1 MTRMPWRWMATLL
14 AALAAIL
21 VVVGLTQTSVAAQG
35 ASDKKMEEEFL
46 NIKSYR
52 GQPADHLI
60 PAMVY
65 FEAALGVGCP
75 YCHDNDATKREL
87 DTKPQKETARR
98 MIEMVNAVNKN
109 TFGGAPRVTCF
120 TCHMG
125 RPTPISM
132 PNVVGQPQGP
142 PALGEDYLANL
153 PPAPAVPNMDAGQ
166 VLDKY
171 IAAAGGAGAIQKTP
185 SLVANG
191 TMTQRRIGRP
201 FPAQQVEISSKAP
214 GMQLIATRAGQADN
228 LLAYGP
234 TGRWAKAGN
243 GPVRDL
249 RRGEGDATVLED
261 VFNLPAQIKT
271 ILMEPRMD
279 RPEIVMGREL
289 NVVRGRTPNLALV
302 KLYFEKE
309 SGLLRR
315 IVYNQDSAAGP
326 YPTQVDYSDFRD
338 VGGRKVPFIWVISQV
353 RNREFTWA
361 MQNVRAAAVEDAKF
375 ARPPAATA
383 AR

>member
-1 MTRMPWRWMATLL
+1 MTRIPWRWTGALTVALGTLL
-14 AALAAIL
+14 VA
-21 VVVGLTQTSVAAQG
+21 VGVTQTTVVAQG
-35 ASDKKMEEEFL
+35 TAGQKMEDAFQ

-60 PAMVY
+60 PTMVY

-75 YCHDNDATKREL
+75 YCHDNDAAKREL
-87 DTKPQKETARR
+87 DSKPQKDTARR
-98 MIEMVNAVNKN
+98 MIEMVNALNKN
-109 TFGGAPRVTCF
+109 SFGGAPRVTCF
-120 TCHMG
+120 TCHAG
-125 RPTPISM
+125 RPMPIGV
-132 PNVVGQPQGP
+132 PNVVGQPLP
-142 PALGEDYLANL
+142 PALGEDYVANL
-153 PPAPAVPNMDAGQ
+153 PPAPPVPTMDAGQ

-171 IAAAGGAGAIQKTP
+171 IAATGGEGAVQKTP

-214 GMQLIATRAGQADN
+214 GMQVIATRAGQADN
-228 LLAYGP
+228 LVAYGP

-243 GPVRDL
+243 GPVRNL
-249 RRGEGDATVLED
+249 RIAEGDATMLED
-261 VFNLPAQIKT
+261 AFNLPAQIKQ

-289 NVVRGRTPNLALV
+289 NVVRGRTQHLALV

-315 IVYNQDSAAGP
+315 IVYNLDSVVGP

-338 VGGRKVPFIWVISQV
+338 VGGRKVPYKWVVSQT
-353 RNREFTWA
+353 RNREFTFA
-361 MQNVRAAAVEDAKF
+361 MQAVRAAAVDDAKF
-375 ARPPAATA
+375 ARPAG
-383 AR
+383 R

>member
-1 MTRMPWRWMATLL
+1 MKLIPRRSVGALFAAAVGMLL
-14 AALAAIL
+14 VTA
-21 VVVGLTQTSVAAQG
+21 GLTQAPIAAQG
-35 ASDKKMEEEFL
+35 TNQQKMEDAFQ
-46 NIKSYR
+46 NIKSFR

-60 PAMVY
+60 PTMVY

-75 YCHDNDATKREL
+75 YCHDNDAAKREL
-87 DTKPQKETARR
+87 DTKPQKDTARR
-98 MIEMVNAVNKN
+98 MIEMVNALNKN
-109 TFGGAPRVTCF
+109 SFGGAPRVTCF
-120 TCHMG
+120 TCHSG
-125 RPTPISM
+125 RPMPIGV
-132 PNVVGQPQGP
+132 PNVVGQPLP
-142 PALGEDYLANL
+142 PALGEDYFANL
-153 PPAPAVPNMDAGQ
+153 PPAPPVPSMDAGQ

-171 IAAAGGAGAIQKTP
+171 IAATGGAGAMQKTP

-214 GMQLIATRAGQADN
+214 GMQVIATRAGQADN
-228 LLAYGP
+228 LVAYGP

-249 RRGEGDATVLED
+249 RTGEGDATVLED
-261 VFNLPAQIKT
+261 AFNLPAQIKT

-289 NVVRGRTPNLALV
+289 NVVRGRTQNLPLV

-315 IVYNQDSAAGP
+315 IVYNQDSSAGP

-338 VGGRKVPFIWVISQV
+338 VGGRKVPAIWVISQV

-361 MQNVRAAAVEDAKF
+361 MQNVRAMAVEDSKF

>member
-1 MTRMPWRWMATLL
+1 MKLISRHSVGALFA
-14 AALAAIL
+14 AALGMLL
-21 VVVGLTQTSVAAQG
+21 VTAGLTQAPVTAQG
-35 ASDKKMEEEFL
+35 ASEQKMEDAFQ

-60 PAMVY
+60 PTMVY

-75 YCHDNDATKREL
+75 YCHDNDAAKREL
-87 DTKPQKETARR
+87 DTKPQKDTARR
-98 MIEMVNAVNKN
+98 MIEMVNTLNKN
-109 TFGGAPRVTCF
+109 SFGGAPRVTCF
-120 TCHMG
+120 TCHAG
-125 RPTPISM
+125 RPTPLGI
-132 PNVVGQPQGP
+132 PNVVGQPLP
-142 PALGEDYLANL
+142 PALGEEYFANL
-153 PPAPAVPNMDAGQ
+153 PPAPPVPNMDAGQ

-171 IAAAGGAGAIQKTP
+171 IAAMGGAGAVQKTP

-201 FPAQQVEISSKAP
+201 FPAQAVEISSKAP

-234 TGRWAKAGN
+234 AGRWAKAGN
-243 GPVRDL
+243 GAPRDL

-261 VFNLPAQIKT
+261 VFNLPAQIKQ

-289 NVVRGRTPNLALV
+289 NVVRGRMPNLPLV

-309 SGLLRR
+309 SGILRR
-315 IVYNQDSAAGP
+315 IVYNLDSSAGP

-338 VGGRKVPFIWVISQV
+338 VGGRTVPHIWVISQV

-361 MQNVRAAAVEDAKF
+361 MQNVRAMAVEDSKF

>member
-1 MTRMPWRWMATLL
+1 MQMTRISWRWVGTLV
-14 AALAAIL
+14 ALGAVL
-21 VVVGLTQTSVAAQG
+21 VTVGSMQSPVAAQG
-35 ASDKKMEEEFL
+35 AERKMEDEFL
-46 NIKSYR
+46 NIKAYR

-60 PAMVY
+60 PTMVY
-65 FEAALGVGCP
+65 FEAALGVGCG
-75 YCHDNDATKREL
+75 YCHDNDAAKREL
-87 DTKPQKETARR
+87 DTKPQKDIARR
-98 MIEMVNAVNKN
+98 MIEMVNTLNKN
-109 TFGGAPRVTCF
+109 SFAGAPRVTCF
-120 TCHMG
+120 TCHAG
-125 RPTPISM
+125 RPTPIGV
-132 PNVVGQPQGP
+132 PNVVGQPLP

-153 PPAPAVPNMDAGQ
+153 PPLPPVPNMDAGQ

-171 IAAAGGAGAIQKTP
+171 IAASGGAAALQKTP

-201 FPAQQVEISSKAP
+201 FPALQVEISSKAP
-214 GMQLIATRAGQADN
+214 GMQVIATRAGQADN

-243 GPVRDL
+243 GAPREL

-261 VFNLPAQIKT
+261 AFNLPAQIKT
-271 ILMEPRMD
+271 ILLEPRMD
-279 RPEIVMGREL
+279 RPEVVMGREL
-289 NVVRGRTPNLALV
+289 NVVRGRMPNLPLV

-315 IVYNQDSAAGP
+315 IVYNQESSAGP

-338 VGGRKVPFIWVISQV
+338 VGGRRVPHIWIISQV

-361 MQNVRAAAVEDAKF
+361 MQNVRAVAVEDSKF

>member
-1 MTRMPWRWMATLL
+1 MKRIPWRWAG
-14 AALAAIL
+14 ALTALGTVL
-21 VVVGLTQTSVAAQG
+21 VTAGLMQTSVAAQG
-35 ASDKKMEEEFL
+35 AERKMEDEFL

-60 PAMVY
+60 PTMVY
-65 FEAALGVGCP
+65 FEAALGVGCG
-75 YCHDNDATKREL
+75 YCHDNDATKREA
-87 DTKPQKETARR
+87 DTKPQKDIARR
-98 MIEMVNAVNKN
+98 MIEMVNALNKSS
-109 TFGGAPRVTCF
+109 FGGAPRVTCF
-120 TCHMG
+120 TCHAG
-125 RPTPISM
+125 RPMPIGM
-132 PNVVGQPQGP
+132 PNVVGQPLP

-153 PPAPAVPNMDAGQ
+153 PPAPAVPTMDAGQ
-166 VLDKY
+166 VLDRY
-171 IAAAGGAGAIQKTP
+171 IAAVGGAAAIQKTP

-201 FPAQQVEISSKAP
+201 FPAQPVEISSKAP

-234 TGRWAKAGN
+234 SGRWAKAGN
-243 GPVRDL
+243 GPIRDL
-249 RRGEGDATVLED
+249 RRGEGDATQLED
-261 VFNLPAQIKT
+261 IFNLPAQIKR
-271 ILMEPRMD
+271 ILIEPRMD

-289 NVVRGRTPNLALV
+289 NVVRGRMPNLPLV

-315 IVYNQDSAAGP
+315 IVYNQESSAGP

-338 VGGRKVPFIWVISQV
+338 VGGRKVPFIWIISQV

-361 MQNVRAAAVEDAKF
+361 MQNVRAMAVEDSKF
-375 ARPPAATA
+375 VRPPAATA